1 MAQKSWPTLLRA
13 VYSTEVISVPKVAVV
28 IGSKSDAN
36 AGEEAVGVLKEFG
49 LDVDYRTI
57 SAHRNPDELD
67 SFVKSTDAEVFIA
80 IAGLSAALPGVIAS
94 KTTKPVIGVP
104 LSVKLGGLD
113 ALLSMVQM
121 PPGVPVATVGIDN
134 AKNGAILAV
143 EVLALKYPD
152 LREKLMERRGL
163 KRA

>member
-1 MAQKSWPTLLRA
+1 MAQKSWPTLPRA

-28 IGSKSDAN
+28 IGSKSDSS

-57 SAHRNPDELD
+57 SAHRSPDELD

-80 IAGLSAALPGVIAS
+80 VAGLSAALPGVIAS

-134 AKNGAILAV
+134 VKNGAILAV
-143 EVLALKYPD
+143 EVLALKYPE